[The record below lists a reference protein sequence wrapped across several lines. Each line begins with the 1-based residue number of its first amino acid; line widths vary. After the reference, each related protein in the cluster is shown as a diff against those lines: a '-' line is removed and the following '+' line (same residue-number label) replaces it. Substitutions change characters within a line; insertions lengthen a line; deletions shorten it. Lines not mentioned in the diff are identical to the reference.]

1 MRRIAYV
8 INFIVKGGPSAVV
21 LNMIHNLDRTRFEPV
36 LITLFEGNSPE
47 IVARE
52 KEAGLK
58 IVECG
63 HKSRF
68 QFLLHGL
75 SEYRRILEDNHID
88 IVHGHG
94 FIPDVM
100 NARLGKPFK
109 TISTAHNIMFEDY
122 LLNYGKIKSL
132 VYCRIHLWAMRQLDQ
147 VICCSK
153 SVYDVMKNYI
163 PGCQYIENGIEDFS
177 YSCQVSRSDL
187 HIPEDAIV
195 FLYAGYLIRRKR
207 VPFLVKNFVK
217 CHGPK
222 EYLLILGT
230 GEDENLCRTLADNHV
245 IFAGFQPNPYQYMA
259 ISNIYT
265 SASSSEGFSISVL
278 EALHCGLGLFL
289 SDIPS
294 HREVIEQ
301 TSGVYLGEYFSKD
314 NFADQYNGLI
324 RNMSNI
330 NSDSIRAYQKN
341 KLSAISMVRQYEN
354 IYNDVKQVAQ

>member
-36 LITLFEGNSPE
+36 LITLFEGDSPE

-52 KEAGLK
+52 KETGLK
-58 IVECG
+58 IVECR

-100 NARLGKPFK
+100 NARLGKSFK

-122 LLNYGKIKSL
+122 LLNYGKFKGSG
-132 VYCRIHLWAMRQLDQ
+132 YCRIHLWAMRQLDQ
-147 VICCSK
+147 VVCCSK
-153 SVYDVMKNYI
+153 SVYDVMKKYI

-177 YSCQVSRSDL
+177 YSCQISRSDL

-222 EYLLILGT
+222 EYLLILGI
-230 GEDENLCRTLADNHV
+230 GEDVELCKSMADDHV
-245 IFAGFQPNPYQYMA
+245 IFAGFQTNPYQYMG
-259 ISNIYT
+259 ISDVYT
-265 SASSSEGFSISVL
+265 SASSSEGLSISVL
-278 EALHCGLGLFL
+278 EAMHCGLGLFL

-294 HREVIEQ
+294 HREVLEG
-301 TSGVYLGEYFSKD
+301 TSGLYVGELFSED
-314 NFADQYNGLI
+314 NFAEKYATFIQSISKIDKGLV
-324 RNMSNI
+324 
-330 NSDSIRAYQKN
+330 RAYQGE
-341 KLSAISMVRQYEN
+341 KLSAKAMMEQYIHVYESL
-354 IYNDVKQVAQ
+354 

>member
-1 MRRIAYV
+1 MRRIAYI

-36 LITLFEGNSPE
+36 LITLFEGDSPE
-47 IVARE
+47 IIAKE
-52 KEAGLK
+52 KKSGLK
-58 IVECG
+58 IIECG

-68 QFLLHGL
+68 QFLLHGF
-75 SEYRRILEDNHID
+75 SGYIKILEDNHID

-100 NARLGKPFK
+100 NARIGKSFK

-122 LLNYGKIKSL
+122 LLNYGKLKGW
-132 VYCRIHLWAMRQLDQ
+132 VYCRIHLWAMCQLNQ

-153 SVYDVMKNYI
+153 SVYDVMKHYI
-163 PGCQYIENGIEDFS
+163 QGCQYIENGIEDFT
-177 YSCQVSRSDL
+177 YSCQISRADL

-207 VPFLVKNFVK
+207 VPFLVENFVK

-222 EYLLILGT
+222 EYLLILGN
-230 GEDENLCRTLADNHV
+230 GEDENLCRTLADSHV
-245 IFAGFQPNPYQYMA
+245 IFAGFQSNPYQYMA
-259 ISNIYT
+259 ISDIYT

-294 HREVIEQ
+294 HREVIE
-301 TSGVYLGEYFSKD
+301 GADELYIGELFSKE
-314 NFADQYNGLI
+314 NFVGKYTTLI
-324 RNMSNI
+324 H
-330 NSDSIRAYQKN
+330 SILRIDKN
-341 KLSAISMVRQYEN
+341 LIYVYEKKKLSAKAMMERYIQIYESL
-354 IYNDVKQVAQ
+354 